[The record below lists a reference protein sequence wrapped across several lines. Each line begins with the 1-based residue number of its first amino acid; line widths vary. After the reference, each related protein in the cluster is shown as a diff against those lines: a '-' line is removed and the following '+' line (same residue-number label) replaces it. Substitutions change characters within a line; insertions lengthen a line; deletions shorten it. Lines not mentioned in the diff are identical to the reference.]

1 MLRVYH
7 IFEMREVETGTSV
20 DLTRV
25 LVSIHGPIWELSCDN
40 VCDYLE
46 GIQNPIHKV

>member
-1 MLRVYH
+1 M
-7 IFEMREVETGTSV
+7 GTSV

-25 LVSIHGPIWELSCDN
+25 VVSIHGANWEPSCDN